1 MHVTAFYPK
10 SAADGD
16 STSIPVSSS
25 SPRPSCHVS
34 KLSCCLWTSFE
45 SGRPASPPRALEQAG
60 ALPLHKHDRGNARKT
75 AIQPA
80 SGRRPARTR
89 PPAQDN
95 LRSRF
100 RWASAFSS
108 ALLVAFPSA
117 LGCYVIVRQ
126 RRSAIPGPDGRR
138 LGISVAKRSLDA
150 RSGRIRCKTSSMRVG
165 QCFLIRAFVSGY
177 IS

>member
-1 MHVTAFYPK
+1 MRIRPPV
-10 SAADGD
+10 
-16 STSIPVSSS
+16 PVSSS
-25 SPRPSCHVS
+25 PTRPPCHVS
-34 KLSCCLWTSFE
+34 KPSCCLWTSFE
-45 SGRPASPPRALEQAG
+45 SGQPASSPRALEQAG

-80 SGRRPARTR
+80 SGQRPARTR

-95 LRSRF
+95 LSSRF
-100 RWASAFSS
+100 PWASAFSF
-108 ALLVAFPSA
+108 AVLVAFLSV

-126 RRSAIPGPDGRR
+126 RRSAIPGPDVRR

-150 RSGRIRCKTSSMRVG
+150 RSGRIRYKASSIRVG